1 MNIGPSS
8 CYMFLFD
15 KPITYTRPLIFG
27 ERITDVKLLVVF
39 YNEAVAHCSVRL
51 YRDHEMVDWD
61 EVLTKKDDSNL
72 IYDDTFLLENTKLER
87 FFGKILFVV
96 NKVKESK
103 KENVTWEDLREAKRR
118 AL

>member
-27 ERITDVKLLVVF
+27 ERMTDVKLLVVF

-51 YRDHEMVDWD
+51 YRTNEMVNWD

-72 IYDDTFLLENTKLER
+72 IYDDTFLLENTKLEW
-87 FFGKILFVV
+87 FLGKFGLQ
-96 NKVKESK
+96 
-103 KENVTWEDLREAKRR
+103 
-118 AL
+118 